1 MKKTILFIILLLVLL
16 PAVMAQTDTIF
27 NRCDRYHYTSWYD
40 TIHAGRGDGYGFM
53 LDYFWAPFNFNKY
66 VKQEYTSEKLAV
78 KGIAVYVMRS
88 AADFPEIIGDV
99 GASDSVKL
107 PEYASLSLMN
117 DSELVFLDSV
127 RWDTAQPKL
136 VQLRQTCT
144 NLDSVAYCHSYEGYF
159 KGPIYVEDTFFVG
172 CTCFCNQIFSSSHVA
187 PHYGYP
193 PSLFMGTIFLGPW
206 NIGYTHTP
214 IYNYDNA
221 SGGMYVVHD
230 HLWGLFFAIVDYDTL
245 TVVSADSTMG
255 IVEGGGRFSDLTDR
269 LITAIPTEGYCF
281 SHWSDGSVENPRI
294 ISLTQDTLL
303 TAYFKEIV
311 PATVTAIADNDAHGT
326 VTGGGE
332 YMTCDEV
339 TLTAIPSVD
348 CRFYSWN
355 DGNTDNPRTFTLY
368 CDTSF
373 TAIFEIRVGIDD
385 ADASHAFT
393 ITPNPARDIVTV
405 TLADGCD
412 RAHATLVLRDAL
424 GKELRRIT
432 PSADKTAIPLQGLPA
447 GTYLLTLTTPQG
459 SSTQKLVIE

>member
-1 MKKTILFIILLLVLL
+1 MKKIFLSLILMLGL
-16 PAVMAQTDTIF
+16 ASATMAQTDTIF
-27 NRCDRYHYTSWYD
+27 NRCEHYYYTGWYD
-40 TIHAGRGDGYGFM
+40 TLDLPYGSDYGFR
-53 LDYFWAPFNFNKY
+53 LQTFCLGYEGGKTRY
-66 VKQEYTSEKLAV
+66 TKREHTSEEIAV
-78 KGIAVYVMRS
+78 KGVAVYVMRS
-88 AADFPEIIGDV
+88 VADFPWMT
-99 GASDSVKL
+99 ATYWSTDSIKL
-107 PEYASLSLMN
+107 PEYAFIGKTS
-117 DSELVFLDSV
+117 DTGFVTLDSAQ
-127 RWDTAQPKL
+127 WDTAQAKL

-144 NLDSVAYCHSYEGYF
+144 SMDSLAYCHSYEGYF
-159 KGPIYVEDTFFVG
+159 KTPVRVNGNFYVGATNH
-172 CTCFCNQIFSSSHVA
+172 CNQRFWDDQIGSHFRYV
-187 PHYGYP
+187 
-193 PSLFMGTIFLGPW
+193 PSVYIGVQYQGNW
-206 NIGYTHTP
+206 NLGYTATP
-214 IYNYDNA
+214 IFTIDNGVMTRL
-221 SGGMYVVHD
+221 SD
-230 HLWGLFFAIVDYDTL
+230 HLWGLFFPIVDFYDIEVL
-245 TVVSADSTMG
+245 SADSTMG

-424 GKELRRIT
+424 GNELRRLA
-432 PSADKTAIPLQGLPA
+432 PSAHKTAIPLQGLPA
-447 GTYLLTLTTPQG
+447 GTYLLTLSTPQG